1 MKRWWN
7 VMSKGFLLVISGP
20 SGVGKGTVCDELLKE
35 VNDVVMSVSA
45 TTREMRP
52 GEVDGESYFFV
63 DDEKFEDMVK
73 NEEFLEHANVHA
85 HKYGTPKKF
94 VFDKIKD
101 GEVVILE
108 IDVQGALQVKKV
120 YDEAVF
126 IMLLPPSMVE
136 LKNRIVGRN
145 TETEE
150 AINLRMSNAF
160 KELDFVTDYDYFV
173 VNDTVHE
180 AVQNIKAI
188 IDAEKHRVKRFKY
201 IKEKVLGEKDV

>member
-63 DDEKFEDMVK
+63 DDKKFEEMVK

-150 AINLRMSNAF
+150 AINLRMSNAL